1 MRSHEAREMRSPGLR
16 LVFVLGGL
24 VASIG
29 WAQRV
34 RGGPEL
40 WIELPVKTASDS
52 VEVAYSIVAGQFH
65 SYTMSSKAK
74 PPFGSLATWQFVIE
88 AGVNRIAADR
98 VRAVVF
104 MPGCKTSSLDVAF
117 HGKTLSRDV
126 QCARLSHW
134 TLKGQL
140 VDAAVAKTGSLKVD
154 VAYKANWVSNF
165 LELAVDQVAIFDV
178 ATTSVSKNGSFSVE
192 LPILALDSAEESAK
206 GEDRGELLFTLRNG
220 ATGDTVGTLQADQ
233 FATPSGGLELR
244 TEYPGLRF
252 ALEQ

>member
-16 LVFVLGGL
+16 LVLVLGGL

-29 WAQRV
+29 WAQKV
-34 RGGPEL
+34 QGGPEL
-40 WIELPVKTASDS
+40 WIELPVKKTGPGR
-52 VEVAYSIVAGQFH
+52 VEVAYSIVAGQSH

-74 PPFGSLATWQFVIE
+74 PPFGELVSWEFVIE
-88 AGVNRIAADR
+88 AAVNRIAADR
-98 VRAVVF
+98 VRAVVY
-104 MPGCKTSSLDVAF
+104 MPGCKTISLDVAF
-117 HGKTLSRDV
+117 HGKTLGRYV
-126 QCARLSHW
+126 QCARLSDL

-140 VDAAVAKTGSLKVD
+140 VDASVAKTGSLKVD
-154 VAYKANWVSNF
+154 VTYSANWASNF
-165 LELAVDQVAIFDV
+165 LGVDELAIFYVAS
-178 ATTSVSKNGSFSVE
+178 TSVSKNGSFSVE

-220 ATGDTVGTLQADQ
+220 VTGGTVGTLQADQ

>member
-1 MRSHEAREMRSPGLR
+1 MRSHGAREMRSPGLR
-16 LVFVLGGL
+16 LVLVLGGL
-24 VASIG
+24 VVSIG
-29 WAQRV
+29 WAQKV

-40 WIELPVKTASDS
+40 WIDLPVENGLGR

-65 SYTMSSKAK
+65 SYTMSSKAR
-74 PPFGSLATWQFVIE
+74 PPFGGLASWEFVIE
-88 AGVNRIAADR
+88 AGVHRISADR

-104 MPGCKTSSLDVAF
+104 LPGCKISSLDVAF
-117 HGKTLSRDV
+117 HGKTLRRDV
-126 QCARLSHW
+126 QCARLSGW

-165 LELAVDQVAIFDV
+165 LEVDELPIFDV
-178 ATTSVSKNGSFSVE
+178 ATTSVSNNGSFSVE

-206 GEDRGELLFTLRNG
+206 GEDRGELVFTLRNG
-220 ATGDTVGTLQADQ
+220 VTGDTVGTLQADQ
-233 FATPSGGLELR
+233 FATASGGLELR

>member
-1 MRSHEAREMRSPGLR
+1 MRSPGLR
-16 LVFVLGGL
+16 LVLVLSGL

-40 WIELPVKTASDS
+40 WIELPVSDS
-52 VEVAYSIVAGQFH
+52 IEVAYSINARQFH
-65 SYTMSSKAK
+65 AYNMSKVK
-74 PPFGSLATWQFVIE
+74 PTSGFADPVVTWQFVIE

-154 VAYKANWVSNF
+154 VAYRANWVSNF
-165 LELAVDQVAIFDV
+165 LEVDELAIFDV

-192 LPILALDSAEESAK
+192 LPILALDSAEEGAK
-206 GEDRGELLFTLRNG
+206 GEDRGELLFTLKNG
-220 ATGDTVGTLQADQ
+220 ETGDTLGTLQPDK
-233 FATPSGGLELR
+233 FTTPSGGLELR
-244 TEYPGLRF
+244 TEYPELRF

>member
-1 MRSHEAREMRSPGLR
+1 MRSHEEAEMRLPGLR
-16 LVFVLGGL
+16 LAVVLGGL

-29 WAQRV
+29 WAQKV

-40 WIELPVKTASDS
+40 WIELPVENGPGK

-65 SYTMSSKAK
+65 SYTMSSKAR
-74 PPFGSLATWQFVIE
+74 PQFGGLVSWRFVIE
-88 AGVNRIAADR
+88 AAVHRIAADR

-117 HGKTLSRDV
+117 HGKTLGRDV
-126 QCARLSHW
+126 QCARLSLC

-140 VDAAVAKTGSLKVD
+140 VNAAVAKTGSLEVD
-154 VAYKANWVSNF
+154 IAYRANWVSNF
-165 LELAVDQVAIFDV
+165 LEADELAIFDV

-206 GEDRGELLFTLRNG
+206 GEDRGELQFTLRNG

-244 TEYPGLRF
+244 TEYPALRF
-252 ALEQ
+252 ALER

>member
-1 MRSHEAREMRSPGLR
+1 MRLPGLR
-16 LVFVLGGL
+16 LVLVLGGL

-29 WAQRV
+29 WAQKV

-40 WIELPVKTASDS
+40 WIELPVKNGPGR
-52 VEVAYSIVAGQFH
+52 VEVAYSIVAGRFR
-65 SYTMSSKAK
+65 SYTMSSKAR
-74 PPFGSLATWQFVIE
+74 PQFEHELASWQFVIE

-104 MPGCKTSSLDVAF
+104 MPGCKTISLDVAF
-117 HGKTLSRDV
+117 HGKTLDRDV
-126 QCARLSHW
+126 QCARLSGW

-154 VAYKANWVSNF
+154 VAYRANWVSNF
-165 LELAVDQVAIFDV
+165 LEVDEPAIFDV
-178 ATTSVSKNGSFSVE
+178 ATTSVSKNGSFSVD

-252 ALEQ
+252 TLER

>member
-1 MRSHEAREMRSPGLR
+1 MRSHEEAEMRLPGLR
-16 LVFVLGGL
+16 LAVVLGGL
-24 VASIG
+24 VVSIG
-29 WAQRV
+29 WAQKV
-34 RGGPEL
+34 RSGPEL
-40 WIELPVKTASDS
+40 LIDLPLKNAPDS

-65 SYTMSSKAK
+65 SYTLSSKVK
-74 PPFGSLATWQFVIE
+74 PQFEDELASWQFVIE
-88 AGVNRIAADR
+88 AGVHRIAADR

-104 MPGCKTSSLDVAF
+104 LPGCKTSSLDVAF
-117 HGKTLSRDV
+117 HGKTLGRDV
-126 QCARLSHW
+126 QCARLPGW

-140 VDAAVAKTGSLKVD
+140 VDAAVAKAGSLKVD

-165 LELAVDQVAIFDV
+165 LEADELAIFDV
-178 ATTSVSKNGSFSVE
+178 ATTSVAKNGSFSVG

-252 ALEQ
+252 TLER

>member
-1 MRSHEAREMRSPGLR
+1 MRLPELR
-16 LVFVLGGL
+16 LAVVLGGL
-24 VASIG
+24 VVSIG
-29 WAQRV
+29 WAQKV
-34 RGGPEL
+34 RGGLEL
-40 WIELPVKTASDS
+40 LIDLPLKNAPDS

-65 SYTMSSKAK
+65 SYTLSSKAK
-74 PPFGSLATWQFVIE
+74 PGFGDDELASWQFVIE
-88 AGVNRIAADR
+88 AGVHRIAADR

-104 MPGCKTSSLDVAF
+104 LPGCKTSSLDVAF
-117 HGKTLSRDV
+117 HGKTLGRDV
-126 QCARLSHW
+126 QCARLPGW

-154 VAYKANWVSNF
+154 VTYKANWVSNF
-165 LELAVDQVAIFDV
+165 LEVDELAIFDV
-178 ATTSVSKNGSFSVE
+178 ATTSVAKNGSFSVR
-192 LPILALDSAEESAK
+192 LPILALDSAEESAR

-252 ALEQ
+252 TLER

>member
-1 MRSHEAREMRSPGLR
+1 MRLPGLR
-16 LVFVLGGL
+16 LAVVLGGL

-29 WAQRV
+29 LAQRV
-34 RGGPEL
+34 RGGLEL
-40 WIELPVKTASDS
+40 WIGLPVSDS
-52 VEVAYSIVAGQFH
+52 IEVAYSINARQFH
-65 SYTMSSKAK
+65 AYNMSKVK
-74 PPFGSLATWQFVIE
+74 PTSGFPDPVVTKQFVIE

-104 MPGCKTSSLDVAF
+104 LPGCKTSSLDVAF

-126 QCARLSHW
+126 QCAQLSYW

-154 VAYKANWVSNF
+154 VAYEANWVSNF
-165 LELAVDQVAIFDV
+165 LEVDQLTIFDV

-192 LPILALDSAEESAK
+192 LPILALDPAEESAK
-206 GEDRGELLFTLRNG
+206 GEDRGELLFTLKNG
-220 ATGDTVGTLQADQ
+220 ETGDTVGTLQPDQ
-233 FATPSGGLELR
+233 FATASGGLELR
-244 TEYPGLRF
+244 TEYPRLRF